1 MKKILYCS
9 ACWILSAWTMPA
21 AAQLLAVKTAEPSAT
36 VVLAPEKNNWAI
48 FTDVEKKLVYIDF
61 EKIPVNVSE
70 ISVRDANNKI
80 IFRDPTVWE
89 LPVNTIYEVDF
100 DAFPKG
106 DYALE
111 LRSFT
116 GAITKRQITLK

>member
-1 MKKILYCS
+1 M
-9 ACWILSAWTMPA
+9 MPA
-21 AAQLLAVKTAEPSAT
+21 QAQLLSVKPSEQSET
-36 VVLAPEKNNWAI
+36 LILTPEKNNWAI
-48 FTDVEKKLVYIDF
+48 FTDVEKKLIYIDF

-70 ISVRDANNKI
+70 VSVRDVNNKI
-80 IFRDPTVWE
+80 LFRDPTVWE

-100 DAFPKG
+100 AAFPKG

-116 GAITKRQITLK
+116 GAITKRHITLK

>member
-1 MKKILYCS
+1 MKKILYIS
-9 ACWILSAWTMPA
+9 LFWSVSVWMMPA
-21 AAQLLAVKTAEPSAT
+21 YAQLLSVKPSET
-36 VVLAPEKNNWAI
+36 LVLTPEKNNWAI

-61 EKIPVNVSE
+61 EKIPVNISE
-70 ISVRDANNKI
+70 VSVRDADNKI

-100 DAFPKG
+100 AAFPKG

-116 GAITKRQITLK
+116 GAITKRHITLK

>member
-1 MKKILYCS
+1 MKKILYAALLWS
-9 ACWILSAWTMPA
+9 ISVWVMPA
-21 AAQLLAVKTAEPSAT
+21 QAQLLAIKPSET
-36 VVLAPEKNNWAI
+36 LILTPEKNNWAI

-61 EKIPVNVSE
+61 EKIPVNISE
-70 ISVRDANNKI
+70 ISVRDTDNKL

-100 DAFPKG
+100 AAFPKG

-116 GAITKRQITLK
+116 GAITKRHITLK

>member
-1 MKKILYCS
+1 MKKILYAS
-9 ACWILSAWTMPA
+9 VLWSLSVALMPA
-21 AAQLLAVKTAEPSAT
+21 QAQLLAVKPSET
-36 VVLAPEKNNWAI
+36 LILTPEKNNWAI

-61 EKIPVNVSE
+61 EKIPVNISE
-70 ISVRDANNKI
+70 VSVRDADNKM

-100 DAFPKG
+100 AAFPKG
-106 DYALE
+106 KYALE

-116 GAITKRQITLK
+116 GAITKRHITLK

>member
-1 MKKILYCS
+1 MYVS
-9 ACWILSAWTMPA
+9 ALWTLSAWMMPA
-21 AAQLLAVKTAEPSAT
+21 QAQLLSIQSPETLFIT
-36 VVLAPEKNNWAI
+36 PEKNSWAI
-48 FTDVEKKLVYIDF
+48 FTDVERKLVYVDF

-70 ISVRDANNKI
+70 ITVRDAQNKI
-80 IFRDPTVWE
+80 LFRDPTVWE

-100 DAFPKG
+100 AAYPKG

-116 GAITKRQITLK
+116 GAITKRAITLK

>member
-1 MKKILYCS
+1 MKKILYAS
-9 ACWILSAWTMPA
+9 LLWSVSVWMMPA
-21 AAQLLAVKTAEPSAT
+21 QAQLLAVQPSET
-36 VVLAPEKNNWAI
+36 LILNPEKNNWAI

-61 EKIPVNVSE
+61 EKIPVNISE
-70 ISVRDANNKI
+70 ITVRDADNKI

-100 DAFPKG
+100 AAFPKG

-116 GAITKRQITLK
+116 GAITKRHITLK

>member
-1 MKKILYCS
+1 MKKILYVSLLWSVS
-9 ACWILSAWTMPA
+9 AYLMPA
-21 AAQLLAVKTAEPSAT
+21 QAQLLAAKPSET
-36 VVLAPEKNNWAI
+36 FIVTPDKNNWAI

-61 EKIPVNVSE
+61 EKIPVNISE
-70 ISVRDANNKI
+70 VSVRDANDKI

-100 DAFPKG
+100 AAFPKG

-116 GAITKRQITLK
+116 GAITKRHITLK

>member
-1 MKKILYCS
+1 MKKIIYASLLWS
-9 ACWILSAWTMPA
+9 ISAWMMPA
-21 AAQLLAVKTAEPSAT
+21 HAQLLSVQPSET
-36 VVLAPEKNNWAI
+36 LVLTPEKNSWAI

-61 EKIPVNVSE
+61 EKIPVNISE
-70 ISVRDANNKI
+70 VSVRDVHNKM

-100 DAFPKG
+100 AAFPKG

-116 GAITKRQITLK
+116 GAITKRHITLK

>member
-1 MKKILYCS
+1 M
-9 ACWILSAWTMPA
+9 MPA
-21 AAQLLAVKTAEPSAT
+21 QAQLLAVKPSEPSKT
-36 VVLAPEKNNWAI
+36 LILTPEKNNWAI
-48 FTDVEKKLVYIDF
+48 FTDVEKKMIYIDF

-70 ISVRDANNKI
+70 VSVRDANNKI
-80 IFRDPTVWE
+80 LFRDPTVWE

-100 DAFPKG
+100 VAFPKG

>member
-1 MKKILYCS
+1 MKKILYVS
-9 ACWILSAWTMPA
+9 LLWSVSVWMMPA
-21 AAQLLAVKTAEPSAT
+21 HAQLLAVQPSET
-36 VVLAPEKNNWAI
+36 LILTPEKNSWAI

-61 EKIPVNVSE
+61 EKIPVNISE
-70 ISVRDANNKI
+70 VSVRDVHNKI

-100 DAFPKG
+100 AAFPKG

-116 GAITKRQITLK
+116 GAITKRHITLK